1 MCIYHSTDKFIA
13 SCTPADINYDFYG
26 LLVNVDVSMASS
38 FFFFFFSPLLFI
50 VDWEGCKSFRGLIY
64 FLPIDV
70 SKLRNSEQCHEQFYG
85 LMVRFGKSFFWFREL
100 GILTSYLSSES
111 AGSLKKK
118 FFLHSPLELL
128 LFWKRKKK
136 CLGFLNKN
144 LIYARVSFSLQC
156 CLFLLTFS
164 SIFFPKTTSKGL
176 EALEQFGAG
185 LAGRSQTNKWVQVPG
200 NWGLDIHKWKN
211 TKTFKMQR

>member
-1 MCIYHSTDKFIA
+1 MISTG
-13 SCTPADINYDFYG
+13 YWWMWMYLW
-26 LLVNVDVSMASS
+26 LLL
-38 FFFFFFSPLLFI
+38 FFFFSSPLLFI

-64 FLPIDV
+64 FLPIHV

-100 GILTSYLSSES
+100 GVLTSYLSSES

-136 CLGFLNKN
+136 NVWDFWTK
-144 LIYARVSFSLQC
+144 ISFMLEFRSPSSVASSSWP
-156 CLFLLTFS
+156 FPAS
-164 SIFFPKTTSKGL
+164 SIPRPPLK
-176 EALEQFGAG
+176 
-185 LAGRSQTNKWVQVPG
+185 V
-200 NWGLDIHKWKN
+200 
-211 TKTFKMQR
+211 